1 MGAKGTHVFVPFR
14 FGFVCLCP
22 SRRGIQGEKPRLQSA
37 VRPGGVCKLLQSF
50 YLKVWFDSC
59 FLFFLMPALFVQNQ
73 LTSIC
78 FQVTTDPYL
87 ILTLSSSWYFSIFF
101 LAFLP
106 PIELPRV
113 LNLSEKTLHQVA
125 SRFTLWAYKVYTFI
139 LTFLVIFKRI
149 NLYYTLNVVH
159 SRNDSL
165 PS

>member
-59 FLFFLMPALFVQNQ
+59 FLFFLIPALFVQNQ

-87 ILTLSSSWYFSIFF
+87 LLTFSIFF

-125 SRFTLWAYKVYTFI
+125 SRFTLWAYKHTFI

-149 NLYYTLNVVH
+149 NLYYMLYTNVVH